1 MRKTFTSDPTKR
13 SGRHSAGHSGSRSVT
28 AITAR
33 LLAIL
38 IAGIIA
44 GCGLGGKEYDETV
57 GWSAQK
63 LYDEA
68 KDALNG
74 ANYTLAVKYFEKL
87 EARYPYGRYAQQ
99 AQLEIAYAYYREGEV
114 AQAVAAADRFIKLHP
129 NHANVDYA
137 YYLKGLAN
145 FNDDLGLM
153 GIVSEKI
160 LNQDMS
166 ERDPKASRESFENFR
181 ELVTRFP
188 SSKYAPDA
196 VQRMKHLVNVVALN
210 EVQVARYYMRRGGYV
225 AAANRAQYTLKEY
238 PQTPATEEAL
248 FIMIKAYDALEMTDL
263 RDDAARVM
271 TKNFPNSRFFPDSTT
286 AGGDSWWKF
295 W

>member
-1 MRKTFTSDPTKR
+1 MRKTLTSDPTR
-13 SGRHSAGHSGSRSVT
+13 RLGIHLGEHSVT

-38 IAGIIA
+38 IAAIIA

-114 AQAVAAADRFIKLHP
+114 AQAVAACDRFIKLHP
-129 NHANVDYA
+129 NHADVDYA
-137 YYLKGLAN
+137 FYLKGLTN
-145 FNDDLGLM
+145 FNDTQSLFAGLTR
-153 GIVSEKI
+153 E
-160 LNQDMS
+160 DPS
-166 ERDPKASRESFENFR
+166 ERDPKGARESFDAFK

-188 SSKYAPDA
+188 KSKYAADA
-196 VQRMKHLVNVVALN
+196 TARMKFLVNALAQH
-210 EVQVARYYMRRGGYV
+210 EVHVARWYMRRTAYV
-225 AAANRAQYTLKEY
+225 AAVNRAQYALKTY
-238 PQTPATEEAL
+238 PEAPATEEAL
-248 FIMIKAYDALEMTDL
+248 AIMVGGYGALGIMEL
-263 RDDAARVM
+263 SDDARRVLE
-271 TKNFPNSRFFPDSTT
+271 KNYPQSKFPGALRKDRS
-286 AGGDSWWKF
+286 GWWKV
-295 W
+295 WD

>member
-1 MRKTFTSDPTKR
+1 MRKTLTSNPTKR
-13 SGRHSAGHSGSRSVT
+13 SGSRSVT

-129 NHANVDYA
+129 NHTDVDYA
-137 YYLKGLAN
+137 FYLKGLTN
-145 FNDDLGLM
+145 FNDTQSLFAGLTR
-153 GIVSEKI
+153 E
-160 LNQDMS
+160 DPS
-166 ERDPKASRESFENFR
+166 ERDPKGARESFDAFK

-188 SSKYAPDA
+188 KSKYAADA
-196 VQRMKHLVNVVALN
+196 TARMKFLVNALAQH
-210 EVQVARYYMRRGGYV
+210 EVHVARWYMRRNAYV
-225 AAANRAQYTLKEY
+225 AAVNRAQYALKTY
-238 PQTPATEEAL
+238 PEAPATEEAL
-248 FIMIKAYDALEMTDL
+248 AIMVGGYGALGIMEL
-263 RDDAARVM
+263 SDDARRVLE
-271 TKNFPNSRFFPDSTT
+271 KNYPQSKFPGALRKDRS
-286 AGGDSWWKF
+286 GWWKY
-295 W
+295 WG

>member
-1 MRKTFTSDPTKR
+1 MRKTLTSNPTKR
-13 SGRHSAGHSGSRSVT
+13 SGSRSVT

-129 NHANVDYA
+129 NHADVDYA
-137 YYLKGLAN
+137 FYLKGLTN
-145 FNDDLGLM
+145 FNDTQSLFAGLTR
-153 GIVSEKI
+153 E
-160 LNQDMS
+160 DPS
-166 ERDPKASRESFENFR
+166 ERDPKGARESFDAFK

-188 SSKYAPDA
+188 KSKYAADA
-196 VQRMKHLVNVVALN
+196 TARMKFLVNALAQH
-210 EVQVARYYMRRGGYV
+210 EVHVARWYMRRNAYV
-225 AAANRAQYTLKEY
+225 AAVNRAQYALKTY
-238 PQTPATEEAL
+238 PEAPATEEAL
-248 FIMIKAYDALEMTDL
+248 AIMVGGYGALGIMEL
-263 RDDAARVM
+263 SDDARRVLE
-271 TKNFPNSRFFPDSTT
+271 KNYPQSKFPGALRKDRS
-286 AGGDSWWKF
+286 GWWKY
-295 W
+295 WG

>member
-1 MRKTFTSDPTKR
+1 MWR
-13 SGRHSAGHSGSRSVT
+13 SLTLFLILLVSA
-28 AITAR
+28 
-33 LLAIL
+33 
-38 IAGIIA
+38 
-44 GCGLGGKEYDETV
+44 CGLLPKTV
-57 GWSAQK
+57 QDSKNWSASK
-63 LYDEA
+63 YYSEA
-68 KDALNG
+68 KTELNEGNYSG
-74 ANYTLAVKYFEKL
+74 AIKLFEQL

-99 AQLEIAYAYYREGEV
+99 AQLEIAYAYYKDNE
-114 AQAVAAADRFIKLHP
+114 QASAIAAADRFIKLHP

-153 GIVSEKI
+153 GIVTEKI

-166 ERDPKASRESFENFR
+166 ERDPKASRESFENFK

-188 SSKYAPDA
+188 KSKYTPDA

-210 EVQVARYYMRRGGYV
+210 EVQVARYYMKRGGYI
-225 AAANRAQYTLKEY
+225 AAANRAQYALKEY

-248 FIMIKAYDALEMTDL
+248 FIMIKAYDALGMTDL

-271 TKNFPNSRFFPDSTT
+271 RKNFPESRFLADSTGVD
-286 AGGDSWWKF
+286 AEPWWKF